1 MQNGCIISNASF
13 QLTAVPILKALRF
26 QYTGANDNN
35 DSDQISMMIENL
47 NELEAAEF
55 WTAMSQ
61 IHQQSAAD
69 LRARFLNAL
78 QPSATYHHDDSTS
91 SQTSSKFKERVKRT
105 TAKVTGASRQLKA
118 ALVKVCSE
126 LNSSITETVSDKEL
140 CHFVNDVVEKDV
152 SQQFWNRVTT
162 FFPEKS
168 KKQLYDFYRN
178 SFQKAIYDADMS
190 VDDKLL
196 LEALNLQ
203 KPALKPAILAQEFIE
218 KTGKSLLKHNVV
230 MQVVNLRRAQQHQR
244 STSKI
249 KLIAGETAGLE

>member
-1 MQNGCIISNASF
+1 MQIGRLISNASF

-35 DSDQISMMIENL
+35 DSDQISKMIENL
-47 NELEAAEF
+47 NELETAEF

-69 LRARFLNAL
+69 LRVRFLNEL
-78 QPSATYHHDDSTS
+78 QPSHHDDSSS
-91 SQTSSKFKERVKRT
+91 SQTSNKYKERAKRT
-105 TAKVTGASRQLKA
+105 TVKVTGASRQLKA

-140 CHFVNDVVEKDV
+140 CCFVNDVVQKDV
-152 SQQFWNRVTT
+152 SQQFWNRVAA

-178 SFQKAIYDADMS
+178 SFQKAIYDADIS
-190 VDDKLL
+190 VYDKLL
-196 LEALNLQ
+196 LEALNFQ
-203 KPALKPAILAQEFIE
+203 KPAVKPASLAQEFIE
-218 KTGKSLLKHNVV
+218 KTGKNLLKHNVV
-230 MQVVNLRRAQQHQR
+230 MQVVNLRRAQQRQKSSR
-244 STSKI
+244 EI
-249 KLIAGETAGLE
+249 RLE

>member
-1 MQNGCIISNASF
+1 MQIGRLISNASF

-35 DSDQISMMIENL
+35 YPNQISKMIENL

-55 WTAMSQ
+55 WTVMSQ

-69 LRARFLNAL
+69 LRVRFLNVL
-78 QPSATYHHDDSTS
+78 QPSHHDDSTS
-91 SQTSSKFKERVKRT
+91 SQTSSKFKERAKRT

-126 LNSSITETVSDKEL
+126 LNSSITEAVSDKEL
-140 CHFVNDVVEKDV
+140 CRFVNEVVEKDV
-152 SQQFWNRVTT
+152 SQQFWNRVAT

-203 KPALKPAILAQEFIE
+203 KPVVKPAVLAQEFIE
-218 KTGKSLLKHNVV
+218 KTGKNLLKHNVV

-244 STSKI
+244 STRKI
-249 KLIAGETAGLE
+249 KLE